1 MTDSINENTVYS
13 PSTIVDIVE
22 IALTLLTVLLAVAY
36 MLLILI
42 RKTFR
47 LNKRNW
53 LNVNVCLSTVLLSL
67 NLFLFTIIRIE
78 NISIMS
84 CHLQDFLLAM
94 AACQMMYAHCIS
106 SFNRLL
112 AIRYFNKLL
121 FRSSR
126 WLLTSMAI
134 GWIFGVLSAIPYLF
148 YDGFAC
154 LSNEFPMF
162 LKLYACFVTI
172 LIPIHIVTICNVSIF
187 RYIHQVR
194 RRVSDQNNNRN
205 NHGLSCQRD
214 AHVSKIMLL
223 TFCLFVIGWIPIFFQ
238 QLFTT
243 PERHLSQ
250 EILSFFQLLLS
261 ISLLGDMILII
272 YAKQDIRQFIKETF
286 KCNGRILFIIKC

>member
-1 MTDSINENTVYS
+1 
-13 PSTIVDIVE
+13 
-22 IALTLLTVLLAVAY
+22 
-36 MLLILI
+36 
-42 RKTFR
+42 
-47 LNKRNW
+47 
-53 LNVNVCLSTVLLSL
+53 
-67 NLFLFTIIRIE
+67 
-78 NISIMS
+78 
-84 CHLQDFLLAM
+84 
-94 AACQMMYAHCIS
+94 
-106 SFNRLL
+106 
-112 AIRYFNKLL
+112 
-121 FRSSR
+121 
-126 WLLTSMAI
+126 MAI

-154 LSNEFPMF
+154 LSNEFTMF
-162 LKLYACFVTI
+162 LKLYTCFVTI

-205 NHGLSCQRD
+205 NNGLSCQRD

-223 TFCLFVIGWIPIFFQ
+223 TFCLFVIGWTPIFFQ

-243 PERHLSQ
+243 PEHNLPQ
-250 EILSFFQLLLS
+250 EVLSFFQLLLS